1 MEEVEIR
8 EMNGEKGMG
17 PRSVSQYDD
26 TFHSMSAHEAL
37 KDAANQLFPL
47 ADYMEDHFIPSDPTT
62 EMIEHHC
69 KGYLINQYIYRM
81 GVKIQLFKINL
92 FKF

>member
-17 PRSVSQYDD
+17 PRSISQYDD
-26 TFHSMSAHEAL
+26 TFHSMTAHEAL

-62 EMIEHHC
+62 ETRDCHSI
-69 KGYLINQYIYRM
+69 GDLIN
-81 GVKIQLFKINL
+81 
-92 FKF
+92 

>member
-8 EMNGEKGMG
+8 EMNDGKGMG
-17 PRSVSQYDD
+17 PRSISQYDD

-62 EMIEHHC
+62 EMIDHHS
-69 KGYLINQYIYRM
+69 KGYIYSM
-81 GVKIQLFKINL
+81 GVKIEVFKKKL
-92 FKF
+92 SKF

>member
-8 EMNGEKGMG
+8 EMNDGKGMG
-17 PRSVSQYDD
+17 PRSISQYDD

-47 ADYMEDHFIPSDPTT
+47 ADYMEEHFVPSDQTT
-62 EMIEHHC
+62 ETRDHHST
-69 KGYLINQYIYRM
+69 GYLIN
-81 GVKIQLFKINL
+81 
-92 FKF
+92 